1 MTVPKIE
8 MTYEIH
14 VTLNGVEQFRYTDDV
29 SQFLRDHDLTE
40 DFVTEIRLV
49 RWHEDIRDFEV
60 KGE

>member
-29 SQFLRDHDLTE
+29 GKFLRDHDITE
-40 DFVTEIRLV
+40 DFCHDIRLV
-49 RWHEDIRDFEV
+49 RWHADLTDFEV

>member
-1 MTVPKIE
+1 MAVPKIE

-29 SQFLRDHDLTE
+29 GKFLRDRDLTE
-40 DFVTEIRLV
+40 DFCHEIRMV
-49 RWHEDIRDFEV
+49 RWHPDLTDFEV